1 MGEIFVREKKVREI
15 ETLRVVGY
23 DVGLINMKEVFGLCS
38 YYENS
43 FLYFIKFI

>member
-23 DVGLINMKEVFGLCS
+23 DVGLINMKEGEEIRGCREFRRW
-38 YYENS
+38 
-43 FLYFIKFI
+43 